1 MGIFS
6 KNGEVS
12 NTSNMA
18 NLELIKKLNQKYRK
32 SSPFTYSTKNFSIN
46 ESIDARNIEASIQSN
61 IQSLGPN
68 YYTYFEQ
75 GKDAEIVLLFIDV
88 CNFSTRFGHFNGKQ
102 ISEYFDQYYDK
113 VIPIIYKY
121 GGEIDKIIG
130 DGIICIFGQPF
141 LSKPLKECISE
152 ADKCAKEI
160 IRETWDTNK
169 FESKIA
175 FHFGKINYFKNK
187 SGFYNE
193 LTVVGKPLT
202 ELFRLE
208 SISENERI
216 NYFVEYKHIDNW
228 NTNLNNDSLWTLEE
242 IKDLPE
248 KLKGVDYKYFQTNKY
263 WRNK

>member
-1 MGIFS
+1 
-6 KNGEVS
+6 
-12 NTSNMA
+12 MA
-18 NLELIKKLNQKYRK
+18 NLELIKRLNQKYNKR
-32 SSPFTYSTKNFSIN
+32 SAFTVSTKSFSLN
-46 ESIDARNIEASIQSN
+46 ESFDTRNIEASIQNN
-61 IQSLGPN
+61 IRALGGN
-68 YYTYFEQ
+68 YTTYFDE
-75 GKDAEIVLLFIDV
+75 GRDADVVLLFIDI
-88 CNFSTRFGHFNGKQ
+88 CNFSTRFGHLNGKE
-102 ISEYFDQYYDK
+102 ISQFFDEYYDK
-113 VIPIIYKY
+113 IIPIIYRY

-141 LSKPLKECISE
+141 IQKTLQECIKE

-160 IRETWDTNK
+160 IKETYNTNK

-216 NYFVEYKHIDNW
+216 NYFVKYKSYKEWNW
-228 NTNLNNDSLWTLEE
+228 NFELNDDTLWELEE
-242 IKDLPE
+242 VKDIPE
-248 KLKGVDYKYFQTNKY
+248 ILKGVDYKFIQTNKY
-263 WRNK
+263 WRQK

>member
-1 MGIFS
+1 
-6 KNGEVS
+6 
-12 NTSNMA
+12 MA
-18 NLELIKKLNQKYRK
+18 NLELIKKLNQKYNK
-32 SSPFTYSTKNFSIN
+32 PSPFTISTKSFSLN
-46 ESIDARNIEASIQSN
+46 ESFDTRNIDASIQNN
-61 IQSLGPN
+61 IQTLGIN
-68 YYTYFEQ
+68 YSIYFDE
-75 GKDAEIVLLFIDV
+75 GKDADVVLLFIDV
-88 CNFSTRFGHFNGKQ
+88 CNFSTRFGHLTGKQ
-102 ISEYFDQYYDK
+102 ISQYFDEYYDK
-113 VIPIIYKY
+113 IIPIIYKY

-141 LSKPLKECISE
+141 LAKTQQECIKE

-160 IRETWDTNK
+160 IKETWNSNR

-216 NYFVEYKHIDNW
+216 NYFVNYKCLSNW
-228 NTNLNNDSLWTLEE
+228 NSNINSDEYWKLEE
-242 IKDLPE
+242 IKDLPD
-248 KLKGVDYKYFQTNKY
+248 KLKGVDYKYVQTNKY
-263 WRNK
+263 WRIK